1 MAEIRLENVSKR
13 YTEDKRTMY
22 AVREVNLTITQGEFV
37 FLIGSSGAGKST
49 LLQLIGSEIY
59 PDEGVVYL
67 NDVNIA
73 RLIGPWRTRA
83 TRSFGIVNQQCQL
96 IRKRTIGDNLL
107 LAANAGFLAVLLF
120 ARHKWKAMGKLD
132 KAYIDGFQGWK
143 RYALLAV
150 KLLLTAGV
158 IWELLVGLPGVETYY
173 PAELS
178 IGECRRVELARAL
191 INSPPLLLLDELTAN
206 LDDDNI
212 WDLMHLL
219 NELNTRGTTIVMATH
234 ASQYV
239 NIMRRRVVTLVDGRV
254 AGDVKNGKYGDIV

>member
-1 MAEIRLENVSKR
+1 MAEIRLENVSKQ
-13 YTEDKRTMY
+13 YIEDKRTMY

-49 LLQLIGSEIY
+49 LLQLIGAEIA
-59 PDEGVVYL
+59 PDEGTVYI
-67 NDVNIA
+67 NDVNMA

-83 TRSFGIVNQQCQL
+83 IRSFGIVNQQCQL

-107 LAANAGFLAVLLF
+107 LAANAGGM
-120 ARHKWKAMGKLD
+120 RRKGR
-132 KAYIDGFQGWK
+132 Q
-143 RYALLAV
+143 AV
-150 KLLLTAGV
+150 KKALG
-158 IWELLVGLPGVETYY
+158 IVGLPGVETYY

-191 INSPPLLLLDELTAN
+191 VNSPPVVLLDELTAN

-219 NELNTRGTTIVMATH
+219 NELNSRGTTIIMATH

-239 NIMRRRVVTLVDGRV
+239 NIMRRRVITLVDGRLV
-254 AGDVKNGKYGDIV
+254 GDVKNGKYGDIV

>member
-1 MAEIRLENVSKR
+1 MAEIRLDHVSKR
-13 YTEDKRTMY
+13 YMEERRLTY
-22 AVREVNLTITQGEFV
+22 AVRDISLTVEQGEFV
-37 FLIGSSGAGKST
+37 FLIGSSGAGKTT
-49 LLQLIGSEIY
+49 LLQLMSGEIA
-59 PDEGVVYL
+59 PDEGTVLL
-67 NDVNIA
+67 NNTNIA
-73 RLIGPWRTRA
+73 RMLGPWRVRA
-83 TRSFGIVNQQCQL
+83 RRTFGVVSQQGLL
-96 IRKRTIGDNLL
+96 IRKRTVGENLM
-107 LAANAGFLAVLLF
+107 LAAGAAGMM
-120 ARHKWKAMGKLD
+120 RRKS
-132 KAYIDGFQGWK
+132 
-143 RYALLAV
+143 REAV
-150 KLLLTAGV
+150 KKALG
-158 IWELLVGLPGVETYY
+158 IVGLPGVEGCY

>member
-13 YTEDKRTMY
+13 YIEDKRTMY

-49 LLQLIGSEIY
+49 LLQLIGAEIS
-59 PDEGVVYL
+59 PDEGAVYL
-67 NDVNIA
+67 NDVNMA

-83 TRSFGIVNQQCQL
+83 IRSFGIVNQQCQL

-107 LAANAGFLAVLLF
+107 LAANAGGM
-120 ARHKWKAMGKLD
+120 RRKGR
-132 KAYIDGFQGWK
+132 Q
-143 RYALLAV
+143 AV
-150 KLLLTAGV
+150 KKALG
-158 IWELLVGLPGVETYY
+158 IVGLPGVETYY

-191 INSPPLLLLDELTAN
+191 VNSPPVVLLDELTAN

-219 NELNTRGTTIVMATH
+219 NELNSRGTTIIMATH

-239 NIMRRRVVTLVDGRV
+239 NIMRRRVITLVDGRL